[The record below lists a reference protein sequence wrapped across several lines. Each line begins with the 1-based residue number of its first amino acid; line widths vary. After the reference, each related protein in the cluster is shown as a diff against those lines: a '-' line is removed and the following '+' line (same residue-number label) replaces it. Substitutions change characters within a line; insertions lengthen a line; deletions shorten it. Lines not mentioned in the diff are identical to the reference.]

1 MQWVPPPR
9 SPRRWAAFPTISRG
23 GLRSRISLLSLNSLI
38 WKYLSRTFCVPGA
51 GDVVLAYVSV
61 HLSGG
66 DGQSPSQRIGSVW
79 VMVSAMKRREESDRA
94 GDSFRC

>member
-1 MQWVPPPR
+1 M
-9 SPRRWAAFPTISRG
+9 
-23 GLRSRISLLSLNSLI
+23 
-38 WKYLSRTFCVPGA
+38 PGA

-79 VMVSAMKRREESDRA
+79 VLVSAVKRREESDRA